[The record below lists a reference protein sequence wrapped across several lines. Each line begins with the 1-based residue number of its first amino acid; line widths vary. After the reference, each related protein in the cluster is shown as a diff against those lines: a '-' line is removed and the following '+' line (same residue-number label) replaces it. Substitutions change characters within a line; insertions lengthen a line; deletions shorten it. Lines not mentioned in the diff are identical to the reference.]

1 MIGYVRGTV
10 SHLVVDH
17 CFIDVQGIGY
27 RIFIAQSTRQKITVG
42 AVISLFTYMY
52 VREDALLLYGFYTQ
66 DEYDL
71 FLQLTSITGI
81 GPKVAMG
88 ILSAIDPQQFRIA
101 ISQKNISILTKLP
114 GIGKKTAERMILEL
128 KDKIGLLSKED
139 SIENPL
145 SGGTATASDA
155 IDEALQALLALG
167 YNQNEILP
175 ILKKIQ
181 KNGNSV
187 EELLKL
193 ALREFMGGNR

>member
-1 MIGYVRGTV
+1 MIGYVHGTV

-27 RIFIAQSTRQKITVG
+27 RIFIAQSTRQKISIG
-42 AVISLFTYMY
+42 AVVSLFTYMY

-71 FLQLTSITGI
+71 FLQLTSISGI

-88 ILSAIDPQQFRIA
+88 ILSAIDPKQFRIA
-101 ISQKNISILTKLP
+101 ISQKNIPILTKLP

-128 KDKIGLLSKED
+128 KDKIGLISED
-139 SIENPL
+139 DFIESQV
-145 SGGTATASDA
+145 SGGMAGSVDN
-155 IDEALQALLALG
+155 IEEALQALLALG
-167 YNQNEILP
+167 YHQNEIMP
-175 ILKKIQ
+175 ILKRIGKD
-181 KNGNSV
+181 GHSV

-193 ALREFMGGNR
+193 ALREFMGGSR

>member
-1 MIGYVRGTV
+1 MIGYVHGTV
-10 SHLVVDH
+10 SHLAVDH

-27 RIFIAQSTRQKITVG
+27 RIFIAQSTRQKISIG
-42 AVISLFTYMY
+42 AVVSLFTYMY

-66 DEYDL
+66 DEYNL
-71 FLQLTSITGI
+71 FLQLMSITGI

-101 ISQKNISILTKLP
+101 ISQKNMPILTKLP

-128 KDKIGLLSKED
+128 KDKIGLISADD
-139 SIENPL
+139 SSENQS
-145 SGGTATASDA
+145 SGEMATSSDA
-155 IDEALQALLALG
+155 TDEVLQALLALG

-175 ILKKIQ
+175 ILKKIGN
-181 KNGNSV
+181 NGYSV

-193 ALREFMGGNR
+193 ALREFMGGSR

>member
-10 SHLVVDH
+10 SHLAVDH

-27 RIFIAQSTRQKITVG
+27 RIFIAQSTRQKISIG

-66 DEYDL
+66 DEYNL
-71 FLQLTSITGI
+71 FLQLVSITGI

-128 KDKIGLLSKED
+128 KDKIGLISADD
-139 SIENPL
+139 SSENQ
-145 SGGTATASDA
+145 SSEEMATSSDA
-155 IDEALQALLALG
+155 TDEVLQALLALG

-175 ILKKIQ
+175 ILKKIGN
-181 KNGNSV
+181 NGYSV

-193 ALREFMGGNR
+193 ALREFMGGSR